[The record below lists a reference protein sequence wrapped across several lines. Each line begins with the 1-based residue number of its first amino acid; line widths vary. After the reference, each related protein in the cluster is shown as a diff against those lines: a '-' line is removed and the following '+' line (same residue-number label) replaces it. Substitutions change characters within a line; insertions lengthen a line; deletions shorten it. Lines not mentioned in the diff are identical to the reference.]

1 MKEEEEKTLY
11 EGARRGGRSRPQPK
25 SRASVD
31 LPEGVFNQRQDPNDV
46 SSDLFARAVSL
57 TKIRTSDLLSEGE
70 IQGLVTGH
78 YRFTS
83 EEGATGYNTA
93 ELVKN
98 KSVTINS
105 ESFINLQSV
114 FLNEVPL
121 VDEDGKFNFQQI
133 NFTEDKGSPL
143 PSVNATI
150 NNPDGQGL
158 SVVRSIGERL
168 RGPNIIVNADGST
181 DVDPDVSEDTFAK
194 YYRID
199 NKQCS
204 KAQINIRFNSL
215 FIVNKTGPKTNPP
228 DAPAGQ
234 GFGDQGSAKVTIRIK
249 IREIF
254 SNSGG
259 YQDSPN
265 FKTVKTKV
273 IEGKLSQ
280 GYIQAIPFDTG
291 LSSDLT
297 NDPTFLGFEVKVV
310 RLTAD
315 PISRDRSDQT
325 TIDSLIEYYEDTFGY
340 PSSAIVSCKFDAE
353 YFSQA
358 PARTF
363 EVDLLKIKVP
373 SNYDPIL
380 RKYTGEW
387 DGTFAS
393 KKKWTDN
400 PAWCFYD
407 AITSKRYGLG
417 DQISENFVDKW
428 SLYSI
433 AQYCDEVV
441 PDGEGGYEPRFSC
454 NAYFNERLDAYTFL
468 QDFASIF
475 RGLTYYAGGAV
486 RAFQDRPSDPIYTF
500 TNANVVDGKF
510 SYQSTSR
517 KARFNTAIIRY
528 NDRFNNYLPAVEVV
542 EDIDGVRRNGV
553 IRKELTAIGVTKKS
567 QAARIANWILLTDNL
582 ETESISF
589 SAGIE
594 ASILEPGDVVRVSD
608 NTKNNR
614 RLAGRIKGIVTG
626 ASNNK
631 ITLDSE
637 IPLSGNET
645 YEFSLVTP
653 TYQYEPS
660 LMTGALE
667 LSGADIADI
676 SRSQI
681 QTFSFFGSDTSGETG
696 NDNIVRTIITGATNF
711 GLDSINHEISGFYP
725 YSIFSNGS
733 IDKNEDQLYRVL
745 SITEANKGFDVN
757 GIIYKQEKY
766 GLADEALEI
775 ENRAVFAVPPALT
788 DLTLT
793 LNPLGSDERFNKIDL
808 AAEFASSSLGNI
820 KSVATYA
827 KKGAWVAADFAQR
840 GGSLTNKTP
849 DSKYIVAVTEVSDT
863 EVRSSF
869 VPSEAG
875 TYYVR
880 SYSRNPVGTPSD
892 SPASATIEVTQG
904 PVIESLTVSDL
915 TLEELDGTDAVR
927 EKNETDE
934 VSPSFKWTQTLSL
947 DNEDSNLNVEF
958 SNIRYRVTVREPSVD
973 SIPTPI
979 IYFEETGLSLE
990 ETVYQLT
997 YAKNLTSVPTI
1008 SKNGSRDAQGD
1019 FPEYASYHFPTE
1031 PLTETSEYIKTGF
1044 NFFSG
1049 QKGPMRNYDL
1059 VVEAHDLNG
1068 KSSVGYD
1075 VKTYTEGSGLNSVY
1089 SVGRADG
1096 YDILQVR
1103 NFGIEQVIFT
1113 PDIHSQNCRA
1123 AIQASS
1129 DTNTVTN
1136 IFNAPYD
1143 PDKENNVGS
1152 VFDDF
1157 DFNYPTAVA
1166 LGAKSSDPTKWCTQQ
1181 FFSFN
1186 GDLEIKF
1193 FRDSA
1198 GEADFSTM
1206 EASNAEAAVVYFADK
1221 WFDSQKAKNAT
1232 YETNTFGDL
1241 TAEITSSKPNDST
1254 QFPFVITPD
1263 TPTITTTD
1271 ITTTVTKRGVYID
1284 TASSINE
1291 EKIVIPANIVSKG
1304 KYIAVTLLDKFEI
1317 KQLKDGTVEQDTLLD
1332 NAKNFNV
1339 SPASFV
1345 KRRGEPDARGAFRA
1359 YAQISNVGV
1368 AKRVETSQYTVKGVS
1383 ISASTFGI
1391 VEGSMQ
1397 IELSENMPQSVSF
1410 NFKTENVPFTAQGWG
1425 NSTVYLNTNI
1435 IESNAENFSVKVTF
1449 ELEEPIP
1456 SEGRAVITSNQG
1468 NVERNVTDDQ
1478 VEILIPVEQFY
1489 TAGGLRSL
1497 RVSDAVYKA
1506 GAWGYAQPVYRN
1518 YMTLNIDVRTERD
1531 SRGFVEF
1538 IGILWNGISAPNSNT
1553 LILGQ
1558 D

>member
-1 MKEEEEKTLY
+1 MKEEEEKMLY

-215 FIVNKTGPKTNPP
+215 FIINKTGPKTNPP

-363 EVDLLKIKVP
+363 EVDLLKVKVP

-433 AQYCDEVV
+433 AQYCDEMV

-553 IRKELTAIGVTKKS
+553 IRKELTAVGVTKKS

-696 NDNIVRTIITGATNF
+696 NDNIVRTVITGATNF

-775 ENRAVFAVPPALT
+775 ENRAVFAVPPAPTELVLQVNDIST
-788 DLTLT
+788 EDT
-793 LNPLGSDERFNKIDL
+793 RFKKIDSATTL
-808 AAEFASSSLGNI
+808 PDNSLDNI
-820 KSVATYA
+820 KSVVIYA
-827 KKGAWVAADFAQR
+827 KKGDWDAADFAQR
-840 GGSLTNKTP
+840 GGSVTNKTP
-849 DSKYIVAVTEVSDT
+849 DSNYIVAITEATQSPVNSA
-863 EVRSSF
+863 F
-869 VPSEAG
+869 APSEDG
-875 TYYVR
+875 DYYVR
-880 SYSRNPVGTPSD
+880 VYSRNPAGTPSEAPVSGQISID
-892 SPASATIEVTQG
+892 QG
-904 PVIESLTVSDL
+904 PVIESLTISNL
-915 TLEELDGTDAVR
+915 TLEELDATDAVR

-934 VSPSFKWTQTLSL
+934 VSPSFKWTQTFSL
-947 DNEDSNLNVEF
+947 DDADSDINVDLNNV
-958 SNIRYRVTVREPSVD
+958 RYRVTVREPSVD

-990 ETVYQLT
+990 EAVYQFT
-997 YAKNLTSVPTI
+997 YAKNLTSVPVI
-1008 SKNGSRDAQGD
+1008 AKNGRV
-1019 FPEYASYHFPTE
+1019 FPQYTNYHFPTE
-1031 PLTETSEYIKTGF
+1031 PQTETSEYVKTGF
-1044 NFFSG
+1044 DFFSG

-1075 VKTYTEGSGLNSVY
+1075 VSTYTEGSGSNSVY

-1129 DTNTVTN
+1129 DVNTITNV
-1136 IFNAPYD
+1136 FNTPYD
-1143 PDKENNVGS
+1143 PNGQDNVGS

-1166 LGAKSSDPTKWCTQQ
+1166 LGAKSNDPTKWCTQQ

-1232 YETNTFGDL
+1232 YEDDIFGDQ

-1304 KYIAVTLLDKFEI
+1304 KYVAVTLLDKFEI
-1317 KQLKDGTVEQDTLLD
+1317 KQLKDGTTDQDTLLD

-1339 SPASFV
+1339 SPASFM

-1359 YAQISNVGV
+1359 YAQITNAGV
-1368 AKRVETSQYTVKGVS
+1368 AKRVGTAPYRVEGVS

-1391 VEGSMQ
+1391 AEGSMQ
-1397 IELSENMPQSVSF
+1397 IGLIENMPQSVDF
-1410 NFKTENVPFTAQGWG
+1410 NFKTEFARFKIRSS
-1425 NSTVYLNTNI
+1425 NSSTQSLPTNI
-1435 IESNAENFSVKVTF
+1435 IESNAPNLSVKVTF

-1468 NVERNVTDDQ
+1468 NVKRNVTDDQ
-1478 VEILIPVEQFY
+1478 VEILIPVEKFY

-1497 RVSDAVYKA
+1497 KVSDAVYE
-1506 GAWGYAQPVYRN
+1506 GATGNTARAVYRT
-1518 YMTLNIDVRTERD
+1518 YMTLNIDVNTERD
-1531 SRGFVEF
+1531 SHGFVEF
-1538 IGILWNGISAPNSNT
+1538 IGILWNGISVPNSNT
-1553 LILGQ
+1553 FILDQ